1 MKGTEL
7 IYHLLYV
14 ALTILRDNSGTMRV
28 SALLREVGKREGNKI
43 GEEYRQPRAGG
54 LPRWDKILR
63 FYSIRFSDVG
73 LLKKSKGIWYL
84 TPDGEAKIS
93 RLTERGVINFVKT
106 EFAELQKRRAP
117 WPEGGKVAVQ
127 PAEEENVDKE
137 VDESPD
143 LSLDDFEERARDG
156 ITEQVRKLSP
166 GELEQLV
173 AALLRGMGY
182 YTPIV
187 ASGGPDGGVDV
198 VAYRDPL
205 GATTPRLKVQV
216 KHQMLSAKKAAR
228 RELQALNGLLTEGES
243 GVFVAT
249 AGFAPTVREFVRT
262 TNNHLE
268 LIDMDR
274 LIDLWREHYD
284 ALSDEDKALLPL
296 RRISFLD
303 GERVRNL

>member
-1 MKGTEL
+1 MKTIGL
-7 IYHLLYV
+7 SYHLFHV
-14 ALTILRDNSGTMRV
+14 ALGILRDNGGAMGPSE
-28 SALLREVGKREGNKI
+28 LLQVLEEREGDRIPPK
-43 GEEYRQPRAGG
+43 YRRQYRDGSI
-54 LPRWDKILR
+54 RWVKEFR
-63 FYSIRFSDVG
+63 FYSIRFVKAG
-73 LLKKSKGIWYL
+73 LLKKSGGRWYL
-84 TPDGEAKIS
+84 TPEGEAAS
-93 RLTERGVINFVKT
+93 RRSEK
-106 EFAELQKRRAP
+106 
-117 WPEGGKVAVQ
+117 KVAAEVQ
-127 PAEEENVDKE
+127 EVYEQSGKESGLKSGAPKQAGTPADDE
-137 VDESPD
+137 VGDAPD
-143 LSLDDFEERARDG
+143 ASLDVFEDKARDG
-156 ITEQVRKLSP
+156 IVGQIKKMAP
-166 GELEQLV
+166 GDLEQLV
-173 AALLRGMGY
+173 AALLRGMAY

-198 VAYRDPL
+198 LAYRDPL

-216 KHQMLSAKKAAR
+216 KHQMVSAKKASR
-228 RELQALNGLLTEGES
+228 KELQTLNGLLTEGES